1 MDTLELL
8 RRLYV
13 AGAMVTLTD
22 HGTLTLAGRRLPDDL
37 HAAVVAAKP
46 EIIATLIAQGIGALD
61 PLYCQLR
68 QYVVPPDCM
77 AGNAC
82 RHLGPCSRFLMR
94 HPCEPNEYLESSD
107 HGKAA

>member
-13 AGAMVTLTD
+13 AGAVVTLTD
-22 HGTLTLAGRRLPDDL
+22 HGTLKLAGWPAPDDL
-37 HAAVVAAKP
+37 RTAVVAAKQA
-46 EIIATLIAQGIGALD
+46 IIATLIGQGIGARD
-61 PLYCQLR
+61 PGYRQPR
-68 QYVVPPDCM
+68 QYVVPPDCL

-82 RHLGPCSRFLMR
+82 RHLGPCSQFPMR
-94 HPCEPNEYLESSD
+94 RPCNPNEQRESSN